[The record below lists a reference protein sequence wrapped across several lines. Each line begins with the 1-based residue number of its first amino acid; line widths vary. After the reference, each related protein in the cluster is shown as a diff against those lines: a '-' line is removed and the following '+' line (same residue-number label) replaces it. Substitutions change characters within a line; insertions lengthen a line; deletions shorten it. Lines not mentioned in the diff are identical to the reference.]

1 MVNLG
6 KIKEALAEISGSDEA
21 MQCIE
26 TAICQLQAASVE
38 MNDMTVKGRK
48 DIDALLGCMI
58 GIDLIIG
65 GNKKD
70 G

>member
-1 MVNLG
+1 MVDLE
-6 KIKEALAEISGSDEA
+6 KIKETLAKIDGNEEA
-21 MQCIE
+21 TNCID
-26 TAICQLQAASVE
+26 TAIGNLKAASVE

-48 DIDALLGCMI
+48 DIDALLGCML
-58 GIDLIIG
+58 GIDLVIG